1 MVMNEV
7 THSVCFLSI
16 ILHIASTLKIIVPH
30 HATLCITITVIIDEN
45 PANSDRVDTVND
57 ISKACHMALSILNDL
72 LNYDKLE
79 DGTLL
84 IEPMRVVALP
94 FILNCTEVLHL
105 QAKEKGLRLT
115 FDVEDKDDISEKN
128 LDGMRDPEYPH
139 FGCLSD
145 MDAFACTDISPT
157 QMSCLSDS
165 DYINVDPY
173 KMNQVIGNLISNAI
187 KFTPSG
193 QSVTVKARKFVP
205 DTRWSIYPA
214 SHQSSQAEI
223 SLSEDSRSNSYL
235 RRVQE
240 YFSFSSSEKKSGKK
254 DNKKDDDVRDAGRCL
269 WSSAFLNFAPNNSGF
284 LILEVIDSGVGMA
297 PEDSKRL
304 FKEIVQFNPSKL
316 QVSFVIVY
324 FFLLRCI
331 PPI

>member
-1 MVMNEV
+1 MR
-7 THSVCFLSI
+7 FLSI
-16 ILHIASTLKIIVPH
+16 IPHIVSALKITVSH
-30 HATLCITITVIIDEN
+30 HETLNFTLTFSEIDEN

-128 LDGMRDPEYPH
+128 LDGTRDPGCPH

-145 MDAFACTDISPT
+145 MDAFDCTDISPT

-187 KFTPSG
+187 KFTPAG

-205 DTRWSIYPA
+205 DTRWSSYPA
-214 SHQSSQAEI
+214 SHQSSQAEM

-240 YFSFSSSEKKSGKK
+240 YFSFSSSVKKSEKRSEKKDKRK
-254 DNKKDDDVRDAGRCL
+254 EDDGNDAGRCL
-269 WSSAFLNFAPNNSGF
+269 RSSAFLNFAPNNSGF

-316 QVSFVIVY
+316 QVSLVTV
-324 FFLLRCI
+324 
-331 PPI
+331 

>member
-1 MVMNEV
+1 MMIEV
-7 THSVCFLSI
+7 TNSVCVLP
-16 ILHIASTLKIIVPH
+16 LHHTPDRIYFKITVSH
-30 HATLCITITVIIDEN
+30 HATLYFTLTFIVMIDEN

-105 QAKEKGLRLT
+105 QAKEKGLWLT
-115 FDVEDKDDISEKN
+115 FDVEDKDDINEKN

-139 FGCLSD
+139 FGCLSG
-145 MDAFACTDISPT
+145 MDASACTDISPT
-157 QMSCLSDS
+157 QRSCLSDS

-205 DTRWSIYPA
+205 DTRWSSYPA
-214 SHQSSQAEI
+214 SHQSSQAEM

-240 YFSFSSSEKKSGKK
+240 YFTFSSSEKKSEKRSEKRSEKKGKK
-254 DNKKDDDVRDAGRCL
+254 EDDGNDAGRCL
-269 WSSAFLNFAPNNSGF
+269 RSSAFLNFAPNNSGF

-316 QVSFVIVY
+316 QV
-324 FFLLRCI
+324 
-331 PPI
+331 

>member
-1 MVMNEV
+1 M
-7 THSVCFLSI
+7 
-16 ILHIASTLKIIVPH
+16 
-30 HATLCITITVIIDEN
+30 
-45 PANSDRVDTVND
+45 DTVND

-115 FDVEDKDDISEKN
+115 FDVENKDDINEKN

-205 DTRWSIYPA
+205 DARWSSYPA
-214 SHQSSQAEI
+214 SHQSSQAEM

-240 YFSFSSSEKKSGKK
+240 YFTFYSSEKKSDEAKK
-254 DNKKDDDVRDAGRCL
+254 SEKKEEDVHAAGRCL
-269 WSSAFLNFAPNNSGF
+269 RSSAFFNFAPNNSGF

-316 QVSFVIVY
+316 QVFFVTVYIV
-324 FFLLRCI
+324 LM
-331 PPI
+331 